1 MNVRALSPSDAEQ
14 YQSLRLRGLQEAPSA
29 FASSFEEEAS
39 TSLEEI
45 ARRLQPKDSGTILG
59 SFEHAVLTGVVG
71 VQRESMVKLSHKA
84 FVWGMYVAP
93 EYRRGGRAQLLL
105 EHALQFA
112 WQSLRV
118 VQVNLGVHTLNTG
131 AIALYRQVGFEVWG
145 TERGA
150 LVVDA
155 QPQDEHHMV
164 CRAPSAASQE
174 TPSK

>member
-1 MNVRALSPSDAEQ
+1 MKVRALSTSDAEQ
-14 YQSLRLRGLQEAPSA
+14 YQALRLRGLKEAPSA
-29 FASSFEEEAS
+29 FASSFEEEAD
-39 TSLEEI
+39 TSIEEI

-59 SFEHAVLTGVVG
+59 SFEQAVLAGVVG

-84 FVWGMYVAP
+84 GMYVAP

-112 WQSLRV
+112 WQSLCV

-150 LVVDA
+150 LVVAA

-164 CRAPSAASQE
+164 CRAPSAA
-174 TPSK
+174 

>member
-45 ARRLQPKDSGTILG
+45 ARRLQPKDSGAIFG
-59 SFEHAVLTGVVG
+59 FFEHGVLTGVVG

-84 FVWGMYVAP
+84 FIWGMYVAP

-112 WQSLRV
+112 WQALRV
-118 VQVNLGVHTLNTG
+118 VQVNLGVHTRNTG
-131 AIALYRQVGFEVWG
+131 AIALYQQVGFEVWG

-164 CRAPSAASQE
+164 CRAPSAA
-174 TPSK
+174 